1 MLIEKSYKYL
11 VHPFI
16 IAGQIAT
23 AYYFAHF
30 LIIIP
35 VFGIIDNVLSM
46 LAISSQGLSEV
57 EKVKSELPEILAP
70 HKKNKNR
77 EEDEL
82 YEFLYSVQ
90 NHTFNH
96 IR

>member
-1 MLIEKSYKYL
+1 
-11 VHPFI
+11 
-16 IAGQIAT
+16 
-23 AYYFAHF
+23 
-30 LIIIP
+30 

-46 LAISSQGLSEV
+46 LALSSQGLPEVEEVIPELTEV
-57 EKVKSELPEILAP
+57 EKM
-70 HKKNKNR
+70 KKR

-90 NHTFNH
+90 NYTFNH

>member
-1 MLIEKSYKYL
+1 LGSCHVEAPYI
-11 VHPFI
+11 V
-16 IAGQIAT
+16 AGQIAT

-46 LAISSQGLSEV
+46 IAISSHGLIHEEAKV
-57 EKVKSELPEILAP
+57 EKIKVEEGEMTEEKKTKAKEEEEL
-70 HKKNKNR
+70 N
-77 EEDEL
+77 
-82 YEFLYSVQ
+82 EFLYSVQ
-90 NHTFNH
+90 NLTFNH

>member
-1 MLIEKSYKYL
+1 
-11 VHPFI
+11 V
-16 IAGQIAT
+16 AGQIAT
-23 AYYFAHF
+23 AYYFVHF

-35 VFGIIDNVLSM
+35 LFGIIDNVLSM
-46 LAISSQGLSEV
+46 VAISSHDVSDKEVKIKEV
-57 EKVKSELPEILAP
+57 EVKKPEMTEEEKIKA
-70 HKKNKNR
+70 R

>member
-1 MLIEKSYKYL
+1 LGSCHVEP
-11 VHPFI
+11 PFI
-16 IAGQIAT
+16 VAGQIAT

-46 LAISSQGLSEV
+46 IAISSHGLTHEEAKA
-57 EKVKSELPEILAP
+57 EKIKEGEITEEEKIKA
-70 HKKNKNR
+70 K